1 MQKIV
6 INKADDLCTLAEDM
20 RKIED
25 LELVFAG
32 SSEIPFL
39 RNVISFKF
47 LERQADLLGKKISFV
62 NEKGESL
69 KFLEAESY
77 QPSLEEKEFS
87 KDAPVQKMEIFS
99 ILKNAAL
106 LAGVFLLLIGL
117 GIGFWWVV
125 PKADVVIN
133 INSEMLVKN
142 VDITASAKAEKVSES
157 NKEIPAVL
165 LEAVRKLS
173 DSIQT
178 SGEKEVGEKAKGT
191 VKIYNKTSGKK
202 TFSKGTKLILITA
215 DTEELNYY
223 TLEDV
228 VVEERQELPKGITY
242 GFSEVGVEAENFG
255 AVYNIKEDQKFYVD
269 DHKTSDFLAQNEKEF
284 LGGSSKKVHAVS
296 EKDKEALKQTLEE
309 KLKLSAKT
317 DLELKLVGEQK
328 IAENSI
334 GFEIFDEVFDKN
346 VDDEADK
353 LNLSLQGRTYTLA
366 YYQNDLEQ
374 IVKSVLE
381 RSVPE
386 QYAFSDAET
395 RFEIGNVLA
404 SKPMP
409 LSKDKLELLVKV
421 RSFVV
426 PKISAEEVRDNIAN
440 VRVPAAK
447 EYLDS
452 LKNVTSYELTV
463 WPRLPG
469 FLNTTPHIKSRI
481 KVEIRNE

>member
-106 LAGVFLLLIGL
+106 LVGVFLLLIGL

-157 NKEIPAVL
+157 DKEIPAVL

-215 DTEELNYY
+215 DT
-223 TLEDV
+223 
-228 VVEERQELPKGITY
+228 
-242 GFSEVGVEAENFG
+242 
-255 AVYNIKEDQKFYVD
+255 
-269 DHKTSDFLAQNEKEF
+269 
-284 LGGSSKKVHAVS
+284 
-296 EKDKEALKQTLEE
+296 
-309 KLKLSAKT
+309 
-317 DLELKLVGEQK
+317 
-328 IAENSI
+328 
-334 GFEIFDEVFDKN
+334 
-346 VDDEADK
+346 
-353 LNLSLQGRTYTLA
+353 
-366 YYQNDLEQ
+366 
-374 IVKSVLE
+374 
-381 RSVPE
+381 
-386 QYAFSDAET
+386 
-395 RFEIGNVLA
+395 
-404 SKPMP
+404 
-409 LSKDKLELLVKV
+409 
-421 RSFVV
+421 
-426 PKISAEEVRDNIAN
+426 
-440 VRVPAAK
+440 
-447 EYLDS
+447 
-452 LKNVTSYELTV
+452 
-463 WPRLPG
+463 
-469 FLNTTPHIKSRI
+469 
-481 KVEIRNE
+481 